1 MNLAFHPR
9 TLDRDRCGRENSTW
23 KSRLVARV
31 FETLFRTREIPL
43 DKRKIKSFDGPLLY
57 LTVRMIF
64 SNQHPDFHDSTRFQV
79 VWGHCKSIVG
89 KGKTC

>member
-1 MNLAFHPR
+1 MNLALQSR
-9 TLDRDRCGRENSTW
+9 TLDRDRCRRVNSTR
-23 KSRLVARV
+23 KSTAVIESLD
-31 FETLFRTREIPL
+31 ESFRTRETPL